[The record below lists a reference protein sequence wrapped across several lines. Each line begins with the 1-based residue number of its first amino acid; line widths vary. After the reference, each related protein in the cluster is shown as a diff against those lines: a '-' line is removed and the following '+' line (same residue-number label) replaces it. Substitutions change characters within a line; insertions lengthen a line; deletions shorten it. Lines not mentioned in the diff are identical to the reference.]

1 MLQCRE
7 AEALVHKNTE
17 TVRQLSHRECQHQA
31 VKFPVAVLADD
42 FDDPMNVGS
51 VFRLC
56 DALGVEKLYL
66 TGASPLPSNRKV
78 VKTSRSTE
86 QYVDYEYCAD
96 AVGMVN
102 ELKRSGYTIIGLE
115 ITSCSVDL
123 RTIDFSRME
132 KICLIAGAEGTGIK
146 QALLDCCDLT
156 VHIAMRGMN
165 SSMNVAT
172 ACAIALYEITRK
184 FCDVGAEPTARE
196 KERFDYALINNKVN
210 TGAHNAPP
218 QQEIR
223 Q

>member
-1 MLQCRE
+1 MSVTPYDSGYVGAVIGTCRTEIGNDSRTADLLKRDEIPE
-7 AEALVHKNTE
+7 AEAMVHKNTE
-17 TVRQLSHRECQHQA
+17 STHRQLSHRECQHTIE
-31 VKFPVAVLADD
+31 KFPVTVLVDD
-42 FDDPMNVGS
+42 FDVPMNVGS

-86 QYVDYEYCAD
+86 QYVDYEYRAD

-102 ELKRSGYTIIGLE
+102 DLKRSGYTIIGLE
-115 ITSCSVDL
+115 ITSRSVDL

-156 VHIAMRGMN
+156 VHIAMRGIN

-172 ACAIALYEITRK
+172 ACAIALYEITR
-184 FCDVGAEPTARE
+184 
-196 KERFDYALINNKVN
+196 RFK
-210 TGAHNAPP
+210 
-218 QQEIR
+218 
-223 Q
+223 